1 MDYLVL
7 NNYLLKKPTNKTLK
21 NDSDWKKEFELD

>member
-7 NNYLLKKPTNKTLK
+7 NNYLLKKTDQQILS
-21 NDSDWKKEFELD
+21 NDSNWKEEFELD